1 MSQRDETAEK
11 ISELKAQLGS
21 DGGMSGLLD
30 SGTDDTAE
38 SESSEDES
46 DAPDTTTSG
55 SADLPEMGESV
66 GRTLGG
72 LIGRRLGEA
81 IGREFELDERMVTL
95 ATSYLDTMEDGEGA
109 GRLVGSSTDETDE
122 TDDETEADTDSSELP
137 EDLDELSTGELQSL
151 ADQLMGELEDRSED
165 G

>member
-38 SESSEDES
+38 SDTAEDES

-55 SADLPEMGESV
+55 SADLPEIGESV

-81 IGREFELDERMVTL
+81 IGREFELDERMVTM
-95 ATSYLDTMEDGEGA
+95 AMSYLDTMEDGEGIE
-109 GRLVGSSTDETDE
+109 RLVGSSADETDE
-122 TDDETEADTDSSELP
+122 ETEADTDSSELS
-137 EDLDELSTGELQSL
+137 DDFDELSTQELQSL
-151 ADQLMGELEDRSED
+151 ADQLMDELEARSED